1 MSGAGRRST
10 RQRATHASVLA
21 AFVLV
26 TAGCQYLYGF
36 PMDPDSTFRP
46 PTPAYVEGLATVTI
60 GSEAAIVLDTLT
72 RPGTFDT
79 MLGGEVSFRGPDG
92 WSLQVLGAMG
102 AGGAGGAG
110 GFFTPQTAWIQLD
123 RIVDGQH
130 WTVLDPSRCI
140 VTAQA
145 DPFALRGTA
154 TCRGLRW
161 SDALGGGY
169 ALGPTYIPDQP
180 AFDAEITFEASSRPT
195 QSG

>member
-1 MSGAGRRST
+1 MSGARRWSI
-10 RQRATHASVLA
+10 RRRATLASVLA
-21 AFVLV
+21 AVVLV
-26 TAGCQYLYGF
+26 TAGCEYLYGF
-36 PMDPDSTFRP
+36 PMDPDATFRP
-46 PTPAYVEGLATVTI
+46 PTPAYIEGRATVTI
-60 GSEAAIVLDTLT
+60 GSEPAITLDGLP

-102 AGGAGGAG
+102 AGGTG
-110 GFFTPQTAWIQLD
+110 GFLTPQTAWIQLD

-154 TCRGLRW
+154 TCKGLRW

-169 ALGPTYIPDQP
+169 ALEPTYIPNQP
-180 AFDAEITFEASSRPT
+180 AFDAEITFEATSRST
-195 QSG
+195 QAG

>member
-1 MSGAGRRST
+1 MLALIL
-10 RQRATHASVLA
+10 AT
-21 AFVLV
+21 FVLV
-26 TAGCQYLYGF
+26 TAGCEYLYGL
-36 PMDPDSTFRP
+36 PMDPDATFRP

-60 GSEAAIVLDTLT
+60 GSEPAITLDTLA
-72 RPGTFDT
+72 RPGTFDK
-79 MLGGEVSFRGPDG
+79 LYGGEVSFRSSNG

-102 AGGAGGAG
+102 AGGAGG
-110 GFFTPQTAWIQLD
+110 FLTPQTAWIQLD

-154 TCRGLRW
+154 TCKGLRW

-169 ALGPTYIPDQP
+169 AVQPAYIADQP
-180 AFDAEITFEASSRPT
+180 AFDAEITFEATSKST
-195 QSG
+195 QAS